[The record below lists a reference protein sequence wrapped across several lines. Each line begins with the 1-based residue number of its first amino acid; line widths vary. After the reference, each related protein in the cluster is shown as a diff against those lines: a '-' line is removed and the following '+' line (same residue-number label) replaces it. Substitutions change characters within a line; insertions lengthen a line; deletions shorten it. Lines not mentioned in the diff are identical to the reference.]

1 MYGRHQHGMTTVEFS
16 IVGLLVL
23 TLLFASVEFGRA
35 IFTFNVLQEGA
46 RRAARVAAVCPVG
59 DAKIAQAAIL
69 IRLPGLTAENVT
81 TEYLDSSGIPLANAA
96 DSGYGQIRYVR
107 VRLVGYSL
115 PILIPLAPR
124 TFDVPEFSS
133 TLPRESLGVPRFG
146 AAAAC

>member
-1 MYGRHQHGMTTVEFS
+1 MYGRHQHGITTVEFS

-23 TLLFASVEFGRA
+23 TLLFATMEFGRTL
-35 IFTFNVLQEGA
+35 FTFNVLQEGA

-59 DAKIAQAAIL
+59 DPQIADAAIL
-69 IRLPGLTAENVT
+69 LRLPGLTAANVT
-81 TEYLDSSGIPLANAA
+81 TEYLDANGIPLADAA

-107 VRLVGYSL
+107 VRLANYSF
-115 PILIPLAPR
+115 PIAIPLLPR
-124 TFDVPEFSS
+124 SFDVPEFSS